1 MNRIEKKFGELA
13 LEDETAF
20 IPYITAGDPSLEATE
35 ALVERLAESGADMI
49 ELGVP
54 YSDPLADGPTIQ
66 QASQRALQAGTDL
79 DGIFNLVARLREKTE
94 IPLILMGYYNSF
106 YKYGFERIVAKAE
119 EVGVDGLII
128 PDLPPEESEKLEELK
143 EGEEGELATIF
154 LLASTSDTGRIKL
167 INQASR
173 GFIYCVSLTGVTGA
187 RSELAPNLTEFLTRV
202 RNYSEL
208 PLAVGFGI
216 STPEQAAQVAK
227 HAEGVVV
234 GSAIIDRIKD
244 NLDNRDLMLK
254 EVAKLVK
261 ELKDAIR

>member
-35 ALVERLAESGADMI
+35 ALVEQLAESGADMI

-106 YKYGFERIVAKAE
+106 YKYGFEKIVAKAE

-143 EGEEGELATIF
+143 EGKLATIF
-154 LLASTSDTGRIKL
+154 LLASTSDIERIKL
-167 INQASR
+167 VNQASR

-216 STPEQAAQVAK
+216 STSEQAAQVAK

-244 NLDNRDLMLK
+244 NLDNREAMLA
-254 EVAKLVK
+254 EVGKLVK